1 MLSLEYLSNFWKT
14 LEMSLINCEINLTL
28 TWFNKCVLSNTAAQA
43 TAFAITDAKIYV
55 PVVTLAT
62 QDNTKLLQKLKSGFK
77 RTIS

>member
-55 PVVTLAT
+55 PVVTLDKTIA
-62 QDNTKLLQKLKSGFK
+62 KLLQKLKSGFK